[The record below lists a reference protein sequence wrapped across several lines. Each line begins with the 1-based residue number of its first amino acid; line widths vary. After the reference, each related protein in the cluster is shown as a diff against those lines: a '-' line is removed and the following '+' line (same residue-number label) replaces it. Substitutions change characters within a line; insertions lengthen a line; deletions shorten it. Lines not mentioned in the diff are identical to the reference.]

1 MHHTCLHK
9 GQGPKVNVKDSRRVQ
24 NRSWG
29 LWSRWI
35 LKPFQM
41 IDLRKTGHGRHSDM
55 TKRNGTRQHS
65 QSYAMFSRPLTFR
78 LVPSSLYF
86 VELDKVNYADSACII
101 LESIELCDYGDA
113 GDHQVVRLTE
123 VMYQGDA

>member
-1 MHHTCLHK
+1 MRAK
-9 GQGPKVNVKDSRRVQ
+9 GRRSTSRIPEGCRIEVGA
-24 NRSWG
+24 RG
-29 LWSRWI
+29 
-35 LKPFQM
+35 PFQM